1 MLDINPLLIIL
12 FANIFS
18 HSLCCLFN
26 LSMISFVFKY
36 NEVPF
41 AYVCFYFHLS
51 RKWVKNIFLKFMSKS
66 VLPMFSS
73 MSFIESGLIF
83 IFIVYF
89 EIIFVYDV
97 IECSYFILLQAAIQF
112 SKYHLLKR
120 HFALH
125 CIILPLLS

>member
-41 AYVCFYFHLS
+41 AYVCFYF
-51 RKWVKNIFLKFMSKS
+51 
-66 VLPMFSS
+66 P
-73 MSFIESGLIF
+73 
-83 IFIVYF
+83 YF
-89 EIIFVYDV
+89 W
-97 IECSYFILLQAAIQF
+97 
-112 SKYHLLKR
+112 K
-120 HFALH
+120 
-125 CIILPLLS
+125 